1 MPRKKLSAVSI
12 PTLSRGDWHDVVV
25 PGLILRIG
33 AKRRTWTYRASAGGR
48 KLRVPLG
55 YHPVMGLAEAREAAR
70 KASERID
77 SGVVPASRA
86 PHPRSPDALTLGGL
100 FDRYEALRT
109 REGKRTKTLPEAMR
123 LIRRALQ
130 PYLSLPAAQFSKA
143 DLRAA
148 RDAMVKAD
156 AMIAGNRLLQR
167 LGPVL
172 RWAAQED
179 LIPVNF
185 TPDIR
190 KAPEQK
196 RTRKL
201 TDAEI
206 KAIWKA
212 CGDNLGARESAKNFG
227 RMVRF
232 LLLTAQRRDEAASLR
247 HGHILDGVWRQTDNK
262 SSRPHALVLP
272 PLALSLVGQGGAAR
286 DFVFAGSVSKI
297 SGFSKLKTA
306 LDEASGVEGWRL
318 HDLRRTAASK
328 MQDLGIPNHV
338 VQSVLNHAVPGVGG
352 HYLQAEMEKQK
363 TEALSTWAVALTKIV
378 GPLRVTA

>member
-1 MPRKKLSAVSI
+1 MPRKKLTTAAI
-12 PTLSRGDWHDVVV
+12 PHLEPGEYYDTLA
-25 PGLILRIG
+25 PGLILRAG
-33 AKRRTWTYRASAGGR
+33 KNRRKWDCRFYAGGSYQR
-48 KLRVPLG
+48 EPLG
-55 YHPVMGLAEAREAAR
+55 HYPAIGLDAAR
-70 KASERID
+70 DAARRMIERAD
-77 SGVVPASRA
+77 KGLPLEA
-86 PHPRSPDALTLGGL
+86 PVLHPRSPDVLTLGGL
-100 FDRYEALRT
+100 FDRYEALRK
-109 REGKRTKTLPEAMR
+109 REGKKIKTLDEAMK
-123 LIRRALQ
+123 LLRRNLA
-130 PYLSLPAAQFSKA
+130 PYLSHPADQFSKA

-148 RDAMVKAD
+148 RDAMTEAD

-172 RWAAQED
+172 KWAAQED
-179 LIPVNF
+179 LIPANF
-185 TPDIR
+185 VPDIR

-212 CGDNLGARESAKNFG
+212 CGEDLGSREAAKNFG

-247 HGHILDGVWRQTDNK
+247 FGHILDGVWRQTDNK
-262 SSRPHALVLP
+262 SSRPHSLKLP
-272 PLALSLVGQGGAAR
+272 PLALSLIGQGGAR
-286 DFVFAGSVSKI
+286 DFVFAGSVGKI

-306 LDEASGVEGWRL
+306 LDEASGVTDWRL
-318 HDLRRTAASK
+318 HDLRRTASSK

-363 TEALSTWAVALTKIV
+363 AAALAAWATALTKIA